1 MTTISIGTAFEKIGS
16 ADKGYPSK
24 AFNKFRASLAGYQ
37 QRIENK
43 FADATY
49 PQGTALAGQPFDPA
63 NGTVNQYSANVMIP
77 AFLNAYTVD
86 GGNSLDIFPALT
98 RLLPNWNVSYSGLS
112 RLPRMKRIFK
122 SFNINHGY
130 KSVYSVGSYNTY
142 TSYMEYMD
150 GFGFVSDVATGNP
163 IPSGMYDVSTV
174 SINESFAPLA
184 GVDMTFHNNLTA
196 KVEYRK
202 TRVLTLSMTSQQ
214 ITETRSNDFVIGM
227 GYKIV
232 GLNLFGNQKSITA
245 KEGAK
250 AARRNK
256 SGKPSRPGKQDEE
269 NKPGASK
276 SRSTTNQGF
285 SNDLNLRVDF
295 SLRDQSALNRDILS
309 GLTQATSGNKALHIS
324 FSADYALSKYL
335 TLTAFYDYQFNK
347 PLLTTSSYPTRTQ
360 DFGVSLRFIL
370 NR

>member
-1 MTTISIGTAFEKIGS
+1 
-16 ADKGYPSK
+16 
-24 AFNKFRASLAGYQ
+24 
-37 QRIENK
+37 
-43 FADATY
+43 
-49 PQGTALAGQPFDPA
+49 
-63 NGTVNQYSANVMIP
+63 MIP
-77 AFLNAYTVD
+77 AFLNAYTVGD
-86 GGNSLDIFPALT
+86 GNSLDIFPALT